1 MVFDSGKLLRAISG
15 NVVRHRRQ
23 RAWSQQELA
32 ERSQV
37 SRRMIGLI
45 EGGESNVSL
54 STLGHL
60 ASALGLTFS
69 ELVKDPATAA
79 ADNRPER
86 GVRLWEGRQPG
97 TKVDLLQS
105 FPASRTVELWKW
117 SIAPGDFYPGEPD
130 LTGYREMLY
139 VIRGELTLERGP
151 DTQVLKAGESIVFV
165 ADGPYAFRNHG
176 RSTLHFMVN
185 VVA

>member
-1 MVFDSGKLLRAISG
+1 MVFDSDRLLRSISG
-15 NVVRHRRQ
+15 NVVRHRRL
-23 RAWSQQELA
+23 REWSQQELA

-45 EGGESNVSL
+45 ERGESNVSL

-69 ELVKDPATAA
+69 ELVKDPAAGPG
-79 ADNRPER
+79 DNRPER

-97 TKVDLLQS
+97 TQVDLLQS
-105 FPASRTVELWKW
+105 FPAVRTVEVWKW
-117 SIAPGDFYPGEPD
+117 SIAPGDFYQGEPD
-130 LTGYREMLY
+130 LTGYREMVY
-139 VIRGELTLERGP
+139 VIRGALTLAREPG
-151 DTQVLKAGESIVFV
+151 TQVLKAGESIVFV
-165 ADGPYAFRNHG
+165 ADRPYAFHNHG
-176 RSTLHFMVN
+176 KGTLHFMVN